1 MHSIPAN
8 NSFFFAIFSKLN
20 LEMNTLED
28 AFINIGMDEEK
39 YLNPGAEKVKFLNWD
54 FEIPFY

>member
-1 MHSIPAN
+1 VHSIPAN

-39 YLNPGAEKVKFLNWD
+39 YLNPGENIVTKIILIFLKD
-54 FEIPFY
+54 S